1 MKCGNAQTDK
11 SKSIN
16 SDEILDWRNCLAA
29 TVQSIVTTWNET
41 VKNEFRVLAALDS
54 EI

>member
-16 SDEILDWRNCLAA
+16 SEEILDGRNCLAA